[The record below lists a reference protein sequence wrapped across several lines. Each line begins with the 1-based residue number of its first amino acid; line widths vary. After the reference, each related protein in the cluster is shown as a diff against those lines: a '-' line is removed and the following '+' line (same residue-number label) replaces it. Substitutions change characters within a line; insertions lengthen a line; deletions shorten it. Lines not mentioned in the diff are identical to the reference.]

1 MLKGRLV
8 DGGAGQVVEGQRL
21 VNVLD
26 VDQDLEDAEVVLHWY
41 ALARLLRWESTM
53 MTSDQLSYRVSI

>member
-26 VDQDLEDAEVVLHWY
+26 VDQDLEDAEVVLH
-41 ALARLLRWESTM
+41 
-53 MTSDQLSYRVSI
+53 